1 MDRRQFLGTGAGAAL
16 AAQAQ
21 AQARFTSSVMLW
33 TLNGTFEQRM
43 ETAAQSGMQSVEL
56 VGEHAGWTDAEI
68 TAKKKLARSLKLGID
83 TLIATPNWAQRPV
96 SMVDPAQRDN
106 FLNDVRQAIVYA
118 QKLEVPRIIL
128 MSGNEIPERSREA
141 QYASLVEGCRRAGEL
156 AAKAGLKLI
165 FEPLNSKVN
174 HKGYFLTTCV
184 EGLRLIKD
192 VDHPHVRL
200 LFDIYHEQVQVG
212 NVIRTLTEAAPYVE
226 VFHIADNPGRNDP
239 GTGEM
244 NYPNIY
250 KAIRKTGYSGYICM
264 EYRPLAD
271 PVTSLSKALGEVKA
285 AMA

>member
-1 MDRRQFLGTGAGAAL
+1 M

-21 AQARFTSSVMLW
+21 AQAPARFTSSVMLW

-106 FLNDVRQAIVYA
+106 FLKDVAQALVYA

-174 HKGYFLTTCV
+174 HKGYFLPTCV
-184 EGLRLIKD
+184 EGLRLITCD
-192 VDHPHVRL
+192 QRMVRAL
-200 LFDIYHEQVQVG
+200 KQ
-212 NVIRTLTEAAPYVE
+212 TEWAKLVRA
-226 VFHIADNPGRNDP
+226 
-239 GTGEM
+239 
-244 NYPNIY
+244 
-250 KAIRKTGYSGYICM
+250 
-264 EYRPLAD
+264 LA
-271 PVTSLSKALGEVKA
+271 
-285 AMA
+285 